1 MIENRKG
8 FDLFCHAVLIAGI
21 AVIVFPVYVGFCAAT
36 MNAREVFTVPLS
48 LVPSTHLF
56 ENVAAIWRRG
66 SGGMTTPF
74 GTLLVNSVVM
84 ALVIAAGKISASI
97 LSAYAIVY
105 FRFPLRNTA
114 FWLIFVTLML
124 PVEVRIFPTVQVV
137 STLHL
142 TNSYAGLTLP
152 LIASA
157 TATFLFRQFFMPMP
171 DELVDAALLVRHA
184 LGHREDVGDRRRA
197 RGNRHHH
204 VAQAVLDPLRDLD
217 FAFAREQL
225 DRAHLAHVHP
235 HRIGRAAEFGIDGR
249 QRDFRFLLDFI
260 VGRRGGRIVVQ
271 QQRLGVGRLLVHR
284 DAHVVERAD
293 DAFERFRFREVVRQ
307 MVVDFGV
314 REEAAL
320 LAELD
325 QRAQLRTALFELLG
339 RAGRARRERFL
350 QQRLFLGAT
359 VARLGLFAFA
369 RRSGR
374 LVVAL
379 VCVVIDGYF
388 VQLFRHGVRRTG

>member
-1 MIENRKG
+1 MCLQVRLRLVAFLLERAAHLVEPFADERELLERRALERFELGRVGGRLRGAVVVLFFLFVVLFG
-8 FDLFCHAVLIAGI
+8 FRVLVLDFLGVLLREAVGI
-21 AVIVFPVYVGFCAAT
+21 
-36 MNAREVFTVPLS
+36 
-48 LVPSTHLF
+48 
-56 ENVAAIWRRG
+56 
-66 SGGMTTPF
+66 GG
-74 GTLLVNSVVM
+74 
-84 ALVIAAGKISASI
+84 
-97 LSAYAIVY
+97 
-105 FRFPLRNTA
+105 
-114 FWLIFVTLML
+114 
-124 PVEVRIFPTVQVV
+124 VRIDQAV
-137 STLHL
+137 
-142 TNSYAGLTLP
+142 
-152 LIASA
+152 
-157 TATFLFRQFFMPMP
+157 